1 MKVQSPF
8 LGKPRTHTFVL
19 RLEIGKNWIHSSDKK
34 KGRHKP
40 NLSVHKHNSG
50 RVNKFSTKICWRK
63 KKSIKASPYTSFKKR
78 ELRNTLAPF
87 QSAETLQL
95 RKSQQE

>member
-1 MKVQSPF
+1 MKVQSPV

-19 RLEIGKNWIHSSDKK
+19 RLEIWKNWIHSSDKK

-50 RVNKFSTKICWRK
+50 RVNKVFHQNMLEK
-63 KKSIKASPYTSFKKR
+63 KKSIKTSPYTSFKKR